1 MNGLFHDI
9 RYALRQLRKHLGFT
23 CTAVLILGLG
33 IGASTAIFS
42 AVSPILFEPLP
53 YPHAGQIIMIWY
65 AGEDGS
71 RIPQTFH
78 TYRELA
84 ERNRSFD
91 EIAVMKPWQP
101 TLTGANEPQ
110 RIDGQRV
117 SASFFRSL
125 GVVPALGRDFQ
136 SSDDVLHGP
145 KVAIVGNGFWRQHFG
160 GENGIIGQQVRLD
173 DDSYTV
179 IGVMPREFDNVLD
192 PLAEIWSPLQYD
204 TGDITSIETRE
215 WGHHLRMVGRLR
227 AGVSL
232 ERARSDVDLI
242 AHTPVPE
249 FPRPYWASLNHGFI
263 TNSLQDDVAGG
274 VKPALLAV
282 LGAVLLVLVIA
293 CVNVT
298 NLLLARSAQ
307 RRGEFAMRAAL
318 GAARPRLIRQLVTES
333 LLLAILGGAVGLIVA
348 QLGVHTLVALS
359 PSELPRVNAMRVDGP
374 VFAFA
379 FAITVLVGVMA
390 GLIPAL
396 HASADELRL
405 GMQQSSRSM
414 AAGHQVTRRAL
425 VVAEVGLALV
435 LLVSAGLLLR
445 SLQHLFAID
454 PGFDGS
460 HVLTMQV
467 QESGH
472 QFDADN
478 ARARFFTQ
486 ALEAVRQVPGVTA
499 AAFTSQLPLSG
510 DFESFG
516 VQFASDPNDNSEAA
530 LRYAVSPGY
539 FEVLRIP
546 LRRGRLLDERD
557 AAGAPQAILISESF
571 AKRKFPGQD
580 PLGQRL
586 RVGPDI
592 GHADRPWG
600 TIVGV
605 VGDVKQTSLALGAS
619 DAFYTTST
627 QWTWVDNV
635 QSLVVRAR
643 GDAAPLTPAI
653 EKAIWSVDKDQPI
666 VRVATMNDL
675 LARSEAERRFVLILF
690 EAFGL
695 VALALAATGIYG
707 VLSGSV
713 TERMREIGVRAALG
727 ATRGNIVGLVIRQGM
742 MLTLIGIAI
751 GLAGASAASQLL
763 VTLLFGVSRV
773 DVVTYIAVVAL
784 LGGVSLIACGVPAWR
799 AARVDPAITLRAE

>member
-1 MNGLFHDI
+1 MNGLFHDF

-33 IGASTAIFS
+33 IGACTAIFS
-42 AVSPILFEPLP
+42 AVNPILFEPLP
-53 YPHAGQIIMIWY
+53 YPHASRIMMIWY

-78 TYRELA
+78 TYREVA
-84 ERNRSFD
+84 ERNRSF
-91 EIAVMKPWQP
+91 ESIAVMKPWQP
-101 TLTGANEPQ
+101 TLTGANEPE
-110 RIDGQRV
+110 RLDGQQV
-117 SASFFRSL
+117 SAGFFRSL
-125 GVVPALGRDFQ
+125 GVLPTLGRDFQ
-136 SSDDVLHGP
+136 ASDDVLHGP
-145 KVAIVGNGFWRQHFG
+145 KVVIVSNAFWRRRFG
-160 GENGIIGQQVRLD
+160 GVRGIIGQQVRLN

-192 PLAEIWSPLQYD
+192 PAGEVWSPLQYD
-204 TGDITSIETRE
+204 TGDIASIETRE
-215 WGHHLRMVGRLR
+215 WGHHLRMLGRLR
-227 AGVSL
+227 AGVSV
-232 ERARSDVDLI
+232 ERARSDLDLI

-249 FPRPYWASLNHGFI
+249 FPRPYWASLDHGVI
-263 TNSLQDDVAGG
+263 ASSLQDDVASG

-282 LGAVLLVLVIA
+282 LGAVLLLLAIA

-298 NLLLARSAQ
+298 NLLIARSAQ
-307 RRGEFAMRAAL
+307 RRSEFAMRIAL

-333 LLLAILGGAVGLIVA
+333 LLLAILGGALGLMVA
-348 QLGVHTLVALS
+348 QVGVQVLVALS
-359 PSELPRVNAMRVDGP
+359 PPGLPRVNAIRVDGP
-374 VFAFA
+374 VLG
-379 FAITVLVGVMA
+379 FAIGITALIGLLAGV
-390 GLIPAL
+390 IPAL
-396 HASADELRL
+396 YAWSGELRL
-405 GMQQSSRSM
+405 GLQQSSRST
-414 AAGHQVTRRAL
+414 AGGHQRTRQVL

-445 SLQHLFAID
+445 SLRGLFAID

-472 QFDADN
+472 QFDTN
-478 ARARFFTQ
+478 GARDRFFTRT
-486 ALEAVRQVPGVTA
+486 LEAIRQVPSVTE

-510 DFESFG
+510 DYESFG

-530 LRYAVSPGY
+530 VRYAVSPDY
-539 FEVLRIP
+539 FEAMRIP

-557 AAGAPQAILISESF
+557 ALGAPQSILISESF

-580 PLGQRL
+580 PLGQRV

-627 QWTWVDNV
+627 QWSWVDNV

-643 GDAAPLTPAI
+643 GDAAALTPAI
-653 EKAIWSVDKDQPI
+653 EKAIWSVDKNQPI
-666 VRVATMNDL
+666 VRVATMDNL
-675 LARSEAERRFVLILF
+675 LTRSEAERRFVLILF
-690 EAFGL
+690 EVFGL
-695 VALALAATGIYG
+695 VALVLAATGIYG

-713 TERMREIGVRAALG
+713 AERMREIGVRGALG
-727 ATRGNIVGLVIRQGM
+727 ATRGNIVGLVIWQGM
-742 MLTLIGIAI
+742 MLTLIGIAVGI
-751 GLAGASAASQLL
+751 GGAVAASQIL
-763 VTLLFGVSRV
+763 VALLFGVSRM
-773 DVVTYIAVVAL
+773 DVVTYSGVVVL

-799 AARVDPAITLRAE
+799 AAQIDPAITLRAE